1 VPHEPW
7 ANFGDLVQLT
17 GYELRPLEVEA
28 GNEIEL
34 HLFWRA
40 WGVPL
45 PLIRT
50 EMELRDGEG
59 RVVTM
64 EAACLADSYP
74 STVWEREE
82 LVRDL
87 CRVEVPE
94 VVSPGSYEMIVSLLA
109 LGPTGSW
116 ETVPYW
122 SAAGCRE
129 TFDLGMIEVIRP

>member
-1 VPHEPW
+1 MPQEPG
-7 ANFGDLVQLT
+7 ANFGDLLQLS
-17 GYELRPLEVEA
+17 GYELRPLELEA

-45 PLIRT
+45 PLVRT
-50 EMELRDGEG
+50 EMELRDREG

-94 VVSPGSYEMIVSLLA
+94 VVSSGSYELTMRLEA
-109 LGPTGSW
+109 LGPMGVW
-116 ETVPYW
+116 EAVPFW
-122 SAAGCRE
+122 STAGWGE
-129 TFDLGMIEVIRP
+129 TFDLGMIEVTRP